1 MSNNDNES
9 DVEYSETEECGYDD
23 YYNPCNDAD
32 NETMNQKKCDPE
44 HFEFECLT
52 VDQVDRLLNEL
63 VETLS
68 SRLRLTPS
76 LSKLLLHSQNWA
88 LDSVIRMY
96 LEDSSQLLVQSKL
109 KPEKPP
115 VVKTLSKTLVCPI
128 CIMMLPKDVFCG
140 IGCSHLFCKGCWN
153 TYLETQVMHGVS
165 TATECMG
172 CSVMATEDFVLPL
185 LATPQLKERYVRHA
199 FSDYVRSHPELR
211 FCPGPNCNIIIRAKE
226 NKSKRIVCNSCKTT
240 FCFRCGSDYHAPTDC
255 ETIRHWLTKC
265 ADDSE
270 TANYISAHTKVC
282 PKCQICIEKNGG
294 CNHMQCYGCKHDFCW
309 MCLGDWKTHG
319 SEYYRCS
326 RYEENPNVANESSHA
341 RAKEALKKYLH
352 YFERWENHAKSLRL
366 EEQTLQRIRERIQCK
381 VMTGTDGTWID
392 WQCLLD
398 AAALLAR
405 CRYTLQYTYPYAYY
419 MDAGPRKELFEYQ
432 QAQLEA
438 EIENLSWK
446 VERAE
451 TTDRGDLG
459 IQMDVC
465 EKRRTTLLQDFLES

>member
-52 VDQVDRLLNEL
+52 VDQVGNILISVILKIKWMFCCFPLQVDRLLNEL

-76 LSKLLLHSQNWA
+76 LSKLLLHSHNWA

-165 TATECMG
+165 TGIYCCFKTNMYNNN
-172 CSVMATEDFVLPL
+172 F
-185 LATPQLKERYVRHA
+185 
-199 FSDYVRSHPELR
+199 
-211 FCPGPNCNIIIRAKE
+211 E
-226 NKSKRIVCNSCKTT
+226 N
-240 FCFRCGSDYHAPTDC
+240 F
-255 ETIRHWLTKC
+255 
-265 ADDSE
+265 
-270 TANYISAHTKVC
+270 
-282 PKCQICIEKNGG
+282 
-294 CNHMQCYGCKHDFCW
+294 
-309 MCLGDWKTHG
+309 
-319 SEYYRCS
+319 
-326 RYEENPNVANESSHA
+326 
-341 RAKEALKKYLH
+341 
-352 YFERWENHAKSLRL
+352 
-366 EEQTLQRIRERIQCK
+366 
-381 VMTGTDGTWID
+381 
-392 WQCLLD
+392 
-398 AAALLAR
+398 
-405 CRYTLQYTYPYAYY
+405 
-419 MDAGPRKELFEYQ
+419 
-432 QAQLEA
+432 
-438 EIENLSWK
+438 
-446 VERAE
+446 
-451 TTDRGDLG
+451 
-459 IQMDVC
+459 
-465 EKRRTTLLQDFLES
+465 